1 MKKILTILIMFLFLS
16 CSTTKKVQEVK
27 EEVKNE
33 VVADSQE
40 KKDVITDVVTNV
52 VVENKDEEFVY
63 EPVNENNPMIIDGI
77 VYNNTKIK
85 KVKKNTKAVSKEV
98 SKKKDTQE
106 IIKKAIAKTT
116 QVTANKNLDKEVK
129 PSSFIWLWWIFIIVV
144 LGVSY
149 KVYKYFT

>member
-1 MKKILTILIMFLFLS
+1 M
-16 CSTTKKVQEVK
+16 
-27 EEVKNE
+27 
-33 VVADSQE
+33 VADSQE